1 MKIYHTTNMKALPNR
16 LWSFLVPCTVP
27 SGRISRLNPVLQ
39 YNCRLRWIPFKW
51 VKSAEVLRESLSAG
65 MEWSVKGPTLSPID
79 VTWKCDPTWPKAS
92 IVCKSAPTSP
102 IVAITNNLRSNI
114 RWSLVQNNRECLVQ
128 VYSMVLSMSSP
139 WHWMFAPRAQ
149 FNWHSQLICS
159 RGVQKKTFYFV
170 RLQNA
175 ILYGECILV
184 VGGLSALLNPFVTSV
199 FLRTLL

>member
-1 MKIYHTTNMKALPNR
+1 MKTYQTAKTRGLPNR

-39 YNCRLRWIPFKW
+39 YNCRLRWIPFKC

-65 MEWSVKGPTLSPID
+65 MEWPVKGPMLSPID

-102 IVAITNNLRSNI
+102 IVAITNSLGSNI
-114 RWSLVQNNRECLVQ
+114 RWSLAQNNRECLVQ
-128 VYSMVLSMSSP
+128 VYCMISAMSSF

-149 FNWHSQLICS
+149 YNWHSQLIC
-159 RGVQKKTFYFV
+159 RKEVRWKAVYFAL
-170 RLQNA
+170 LQNV
-175 ILYGECILV
+175 ILFGECMLE
-184 VGGLSALLNPFVTSV
+184 VGLCTLLILSALL
-199 FLRTLL
+199 LLEIIPNT